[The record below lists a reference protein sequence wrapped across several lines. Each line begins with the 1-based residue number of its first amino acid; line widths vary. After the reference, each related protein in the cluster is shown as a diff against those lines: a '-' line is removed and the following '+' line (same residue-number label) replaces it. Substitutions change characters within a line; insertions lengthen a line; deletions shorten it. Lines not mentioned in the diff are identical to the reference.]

1 MELTL
6 IQISHGN
13 ARFSSN
19 QEVVQTIF
27 NKVTSNVINL
37 DKCVAMG
44 VVIQG
49 RNL

>member
-13 ARFSSN
+13 ARFNSN
-19 QEVVQTIF
+19 QKVVQTIF
-27 NKVTSNVINL
+27 NKVPNKAINL

-49 RNL
+49 KTL

>member
-13 ARFSSN
+13 AQFSSN

-27 NKVTSNVINL
+27 NKVTSKAINL
-37 DKCVAMG
+37 DKCVAMS

-49 RNL
+49 RIL

>member
-1 MELTL
+1 MKLTL
-6 IQISHGN
+6 TQISHGN
-13 ARFSSN
+13 TQFSSN

-27 NKVTSNVINL
+27 NKVTSKVINL

-49 RNL
+49 RTL